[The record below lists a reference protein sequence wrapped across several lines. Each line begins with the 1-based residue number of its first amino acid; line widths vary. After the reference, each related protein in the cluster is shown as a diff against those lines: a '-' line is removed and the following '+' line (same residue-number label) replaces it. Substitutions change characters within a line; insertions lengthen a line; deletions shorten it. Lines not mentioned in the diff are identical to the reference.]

1 MAKRWSLVG
10 AAVVVGI
17 ALIAT
22 SILYF
27 AEPAGSL
34 PSFFPGHDAGS
45 SHHHA
50 KHGSLALILLLLL
63 NLGGPK
69 WASSGSVAQALT
81 LEPGRF
87 GTPLDD
93 GPPSGQFTL

>member
-50 KHGSLALILLLLL
+50 KHGSLALILGVGCLIFAWFQT
-63 NLGGPK
+63 GP
-69 WASSGSVAQALT
+69 AS
-81 LEPGRF
+81 
-87 GTPLDD
+87 
-93 GPPSGQFTL
+93 GPPANG